1 VSAFQAVMIF
11 LGIPITLAIV
21 VVLAVAAPSWTRSS
35 RGKVTDEFDSAS
47 GSESIFI
54 SSDMAAPNPSILPPE
69 ISAQARTLV
78 GGGAHASW

>member
-1 VSAFQAVMIF
+1 MIF
-11 LGIPITLAIV
+11 AGIPLALAAV
-21 VVLAVAAPSWTRSS
+21 VILAVAAPSWTRSS

-54 SSDMAAPNPSILPPE
+54 SSDVAAPNPSILPPE
-69 ISAQARTLV
+69 ISAQASSLV

>member
-1 VSAFQAVMIF
+1 MSAFQAVVIF
-11 LGIPITLAIV
+11 LGIPLALGVI

-35 RGKVTDEFDSAS
+35 RGKVTDEFDSAA

-54 SSDMAAPNPSILPPE
+54 SSDVAAPNPSILPPE
-69 ISAQARTLV
+69 ISAQATSLV